1 MAVVLAFC
9 TSWFLLLCFQQA
21 ATRWGFV
28 DRPNARSAHLSPTP
42 VGAGICF
49 ALAVILALFVPNA
62 ATSETPF
69 VLWVLQGGG
78 LLVALVGLLDDRY
91 TLPVWLRLFVYLA
104 SSSVAAVALLNAAP
118 VLIIGLAILALAWT
132 INLVNF
138 MDGLDGFVSTQALS
152 VCLGLGVISLFVP
165 GALGVSHFALVLA
178 GALIPFL
185 WRNWPPARFFMGDCG
200 AVFIGFYL
208 GCVGLYAAGQDSRLG
223 AVWLILMMPFVVDA
237 TCTLLIRLVQS
248 KSLVQGHSEHTYQRL
263 KRASDSVLAVNG
275 GLLGLQGLWQIPMAI
290 LAAFG
295 SYSPIFAVIL
305 ATIPSLILVV
315 YSRRY
320 S

>member
-49 ALAVILALFVPNA
+49 AIAVILALFVPNA

-118 VLIIGLAILALAWT
+118 VLIIGLAILALGWT

-138 MDGLDGFVSTQALS
+138 MDGLDGFVGTQALS

-165 GALGVSHFALVLA
+165 GALGVSHFAFVLA
-178 GALIPFL
+178 GALMPFL
-185 WRNWPPARFFMGDCG
+185 GRNWPPARLFMGDSG

-208 GCVGLYAAGQDSRLG
+208 GCVGLYAAGQDNRLG

-237 TCTLLIRLVQS
+237 TCTLLIRLAQG
-248 KSLVQGHSEHTYQRL
+248 KSPAQGHSEHAYQRL
-263 KRASDSVLAVNG
+263 KRTSDSAFLINL
-275 GLLGLQGLWQIPMAI
+275 GLLGLQILWQIPMAI
-290 LAAFG
+290 WAAFG
-295 SYSPIFAVIL
+295 SYSPVFAVIFS
-305 ATIPSLILVV
+305 TIPSLVLVV

>member
-118 VLIIGLAILALAWT
+118 VLIIGLAILALGWT

-138 MDGLDGFVSTQALS
+138 MDGLDGFVGTQALS

-165 GALGVSHFALVLA
+165 GALGVSHF
-178 GALIPFL
+178 
-185 WRNWPPARFFMGDCG
+185 
-200 AVFIGFYL
+200 
-208 GCVGLYAAGQDSRLG
+208 
-223 AVWLILMMPFVVDA
+223 
-237 TCTLLIRLVQS
+237 
-248 KSLVQGHSEHTYQRL
+248 
-263 KRASDSVLAVNG
+263 
-275 GLLGLQGLWQIPMAI
+275 
-290 LAAFG
+290 
-295 SYSPIFAVIL
+295 
-305 ATIPSLILVV
+305 
-315 YSRRY
+315 
-320 S
+320 

>member
-28 DRPNARSAHLSPTP
+28 DRPNARSAHQSPTP

-49 ALAVILALFVPNA
+49 ALAVILALFVPNT
-62 ATSETPF
+62 ATFEAPL

-78 LLVALVGLLDDRY
+78 LLVALVGLIDDRY
-91 TLPVWLRLFVYLA
+91 ALPVWLRLFVYLA
-104 SSSVAAVALLNAAP
+104 SSSVAVVALLNATP
-118 VLIIGLAILALAWT
+118 VLIIGLAILALGWT

-237 TCTLLIRLVQS
+237 TCTLLIRLVQG

>member
-49 ALAVILALFVPNA
+49 ALAVILALFVPNP

-118 VLIIGLAILALAWT
+118 VLIIGLAILALGWT

-237 TCTLLIRLVQS
+237 TCTLLIRLVQG

>member
-118 VLIIGLAILALAWT
+118 VLIIGLAILALGWT

-138 MDGLDGFVSTQALS
+138 MDGLDGFVGTQALS

-185 WRNWPPARFFMGDCG
+185 VRNWPPARFFMGDSG

-208 GCVGLYAAGQDSRLG
+208 GCVGLYAAGQDNRLG

-237 TCTLLIRLVQS
+237 TCTLI
-248 KSLVQGHSEHTYQRL
+248 
-263 KRASDSVLAVNG
+263 
-275 GLLGLQGLWQIPMAI
+275 I
-290 LAAFG
+290 
-295 SYSPIFAVIL
+295 
-305 ATIPSLILVV
+305 
-315 YSRRY
+315 
-320 S
+320 

>member
-9 TSWFLLLCFQQA
+9 TSWFLLLCFPQA
-21 ATRWGFV
+21 AIRWGFV
-28 DRPNARSAHLSPTP
+28 DRPYARSAHLSPTP

-49 ALAVILALFVPNA
+49 ALAVILALFVPNT
-62 ATSETPF
+62 ATFEAPL

-78 LLVALVGLLDDRY
+78 LLVALVGLIDDRY
-91 TLPVWLRLFVYLA
+91 ALPVWLRLFVYLA
-104 SSSVAAVALLNAAP
+104 SSSVAVVALLNATP
-118 VLIIGLAILALAWT
+118 VLIIGLAILALGWT

-237 TCTLLIRLVQS
+237 TCTLLIRLVQG

>member
-118 VLIIGLAILALAWT
+118 VLIIGLAILALGWT

-152 VCLGLGVISLFVP
+152 VCLGLGVIGLFVP

-237 TCTLLIRLVQS
+237 TCTLLIRLVQG

>member
-9 TSWFLLLCFQQA
+9 SSWFLLLCFQQA
-21 ATRWGFV
+21 AMRWGFV

-49 ALAVILALFVPNA
+49 ASAVILALFVPNA

-78 LLVALVGLLDDRY
+78 LLVALVGLIDDRY
-91 TLPVWLRLFVYLA
+91 ALPVWLRLFVYLA
-104 SSSVAAVALLNAAP
+104 SSSVAVVALLNATP
-118 VLIIGLAILALAWT
+118 VLIIGLAILALGWT

-237 TCTLLIRLVQS
+237 TCTLLIRLVQG

>member
-9 TSWFLLLCFQQA
+9 SSWFLLLCFQQA

-118 VLIIGLAILALAWT
+118 VLIIGLAILALGWT

-237 TCTLLIRLVQS
+237 TCTLLIRLVQG

>member
-9 TSWFLLLCFQQA
+9 TSWFLLLCFPQA
-21 ATRWGFV
+21 AIRWGFV
-28 DRPNARSAHLSPTP
+28 DRPYARSAHLSPTP

-49 ALAVILALFVPNA
+49 ALAVILALFVPNT
-62 ATSETPF
+62 ATFEAPL

-78 LLVALVGLLDDRY
+78 LLVALVGLIDDRY
-91 TLPVWLRLFVYLA
+91 ALPVWLRLFVYLA
-104 SSSVAAVALLNAAP
+104 SSSVAVVALLNATP
-118 VLIIGLAILALAWT
+118 VLIIGLAILALGWT

-185 WRNWPPARFFMGDCG
+185 WRNWPPARFFMGDSG

-208 GCVGLYAAGQDSRLG
+208 GCVGLYAAGQDNRLG
-223 AVWLILMMPFVVDA
+223 AVWLILMMPFIVDA
-237 TCTLLIRLVQS
+237 TCTLLIRLAQG
-248 KSLVQGHSEHTYQRL
+248 KSPVQGHSDHTYQRL
-263 KRASDSVLAVNG
+263 KRASDSVLVINV
-275 GLLGLQGLWQIPMAI
+275 GLLGLQVLWQIPMAI
-290 LAAFG
+290 WAIFG
-295 SYSPIFAVIL
+295 SYSPVFAVIF
-305 ATIPSLILVV
+305 ATIPSLVLVA
-315 YSRRY
+315 YSRR
-320 S
+320 

>member
-9 TSWFLLLCFQQA
+9 SSWFLLLCFQQA
-21 ATRWGFV
+21 AMRWGFV

-49 ALAVILALFVPNA
+49 ASAVILALFVPNA

-118 VLIIGLAILALAWT
+118 VLIIGLAILALGWT

-138 MDGLDGFVSTQALS
+138 MDGLDGFVGTQALS

-178 GALIPFL
+178 GALLPFL
-185 WRNWPPARFFMGDCG
+185 VRNWPPARFFMGDSG

-208 GCVGLYAAGQDSRLG
+208 GCVGLYAAGQDNRLG
-223 AVWLILMMPFVVDA
+223 AVWLILMMPFIVDA
-237 TCTLLIRLVQS
+237 TCTLLIRLAQG
-248 KSLVQGHSEHTYQRL
+248 KSPVQGHSEHTYQRL
-263 KRASDSVLAVNG
+263 KRASDSVLVINV
-275 GLLGLQGLWQIPMAI
+275 GLLGLQVLWQIPMAI
-290 LAAFG
+290 WATFG
-295 SYSPIFAVIL
+295 SYSPVFAVIF
-305 ATIPSLILVV
+305 ATIPSLVLVA

>member
-91 TLPVWLRLFVYLA
+91 SLPVWLRLFVYLA

-118 VLIIGLAILALAWT
+118 VLIIGLAILALGWT

-138 MDGLDGFVSTQALS
+138 MDGLDGFVGTQALS

-185 WRNWPPARFFMGDCG
+185 VRNWPPARFFMGDSG

-208 GCVGLYAAGQDSRLG
+208 GCVGLYAAGQDNRLG

-237 TCTLLIRLVQS
+237 TCTLIIRLAQG
-248 KSLVQGHSEHTYQRL
+248 KSPTQGHSEHAYQRL
-263 KRASDSVLAVNG
+263 KRTSDSVLVINV
-275 GLLGLQGLWQIPMAI
+275 GLLGLQVLWQIPMAI
-290 LAAFG
+290 WATFG
-295 SYSPIFAVIL
+295 SYSPVFAVIF
-305 ATIPSLILVV
+305 ATIPSLVLVV
-315 YSRRY
+315 YSQRY

>member
-1 MAVVLAFC
+1 
-9 TSWFLLLCFQQA
+9 
-21 ATRWGFV
+21 
-28 DRPNARSAHLSPTP
+28 
-42 VGAGICF
+42 
-49 ALAVILALFVPNA
+49 VILALFVPNA

-118 VLIIGLAILALAWT
+118 VLIIGLAILALGWT

-237 TCTLLIRLVQS
+237 TCTLLIRLVQG